1 MGDNFDGHVLEHL
14 REIEEAAE
22 EVLSEK
28 QAKSLQRCPAA
39 EDFYGTGFEIWAGF
53 GSVGITEK

>member
-1 MGDNFDGHVLEHL
+1 MEKLRQRKMGDNFDVHVLEHL

-28 QAKSLQRCPAA
+28 QARL
-39 EDFYGTGFEIWAGF
+39 I
-53 GSVGITEK
+53 

>member
-28 QAKSLQRCPAA
+28 QAKSLQISPVSQP
-39 EDFYGTGFEIWAGF
+39 IKN
-53 GSVGITEK
+53 EKK